1 VDFVQDAPVPIPHDE
16 EARLDA
22 LRAVDL
28 LDTPSEE
35 RFDRITRLLGR
46 LLDVPIAVV
55 NFVDADRQWGKSCV
69 GVPRS
74 EAPRTSS
81 FCAHAIMGEAP
92 LVVPDTSK
100 DRRFTKNPLVTGEP
114 HIRAY
119 AGQPVHAP
127 SGHRIGTLC
136 VADRAP
142 RAWSDADLRT
152 LHALAAWVEVE
163 IAAGVMRT
171 RLERLAQSG
180 ASERVSHHSS
190 P

>member
-1 VDFVQDAPVPIPHDE
+1 MSFSEGTPVPIPADE

-28 LDTPSEE
+28 LDTPREE
-35 RFDRITRLLGR
+35 RFDRITVLLGR

-69 GVPRS
+69 GVPDS

-92 LVVPDTSK
+92 LVVQDTTR
-100 DRRFTKNPLVTGEP
+100 DRRFVKNPLVTGEP
-114 HIRAY
+114 HVRAY
-119 AGQPVHAP
+119 AGQPVHDP
-127 SGHRIGTLC
+127 GGHRIGTLC
-136 VADRAP
+136 VADRVP
-142 RAWSDADLRT
+142 RAWTDADLRT
-152 LHALAAWVEVE
+152 LYALASWVEVE

-171 RLERLAQSG
+171 QLERLTQSG
-180 ASERVSHHSS
+180 SSSRVSHHSS